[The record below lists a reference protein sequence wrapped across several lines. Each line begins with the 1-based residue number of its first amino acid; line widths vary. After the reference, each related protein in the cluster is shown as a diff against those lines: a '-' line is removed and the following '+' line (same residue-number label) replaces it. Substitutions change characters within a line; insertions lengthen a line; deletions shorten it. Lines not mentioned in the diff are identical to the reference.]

1 MLKFK
6 VLFFALLATVSTA
19 WAQQQQQDEESYRRE
34 FNYGINFNSNG
45 GLIGGGMIKASQ
57 YLRPN
62 WYKFWAL
69 EIVEVKHPKE
79 KGNRYFS
86 ETGNSFILGK
96 SNYLYALRPH
106 YGREYI
112 FFRKAPESGVQV
124 NGIFAGGPTIGLLV
138 PYLIIYDYSPSIG
151 RPSNQT
157 DYRTEQY
164 DPVKHD
170 SNERIRGNANFL
182 SGLGQTNV
190 NVGLHAKAGLSFE
203 YGRYREDVTGVEVG
217 FLVEAYPKKMILVPR
232 ATNAS
237 LFSSVYL
244 VLYYGR
250 RK

>member
-1 MLKFK
+1 MLKRRL
-6 VLFFALLATVSTA
+6 LFIYFLLLGTTA
-19 WAQQQQQDEESYRRE
+19 WAQQQDEDAYRRE

-62 WYKFWAL
+62 WSKFWAL

-79 KGNRYFS
+79 KGNRVFS
-86 ETGNSFILGK
+86 QETGNSFIYGK
-96 SNYLYALRPH
+96 SNYLYAIRPE
-106 YGREYI
+106 YGREYV

-124 NGIFAGGPTIGLLV
+124 NGIFAGGPTIGLMV
-138 PYLIIYDYSPSIG
+138 PYLIIYDYSTGGG
-151 RPSNQT
+151 RPGGQS
-157 DYRTEQY
+157 DYRTQQY
-164 DPVKHD
+164 DPDRHS
-170 SNERIRGNANFL
+170 SNERIRGNAGFL
-182 SGLGQTNV
+182 SGFGQTNF
-190 NVGLHAKAGLSFE
+190 NLGLHAKGGLSFE

-217 FLVEAYPKKMILVPR
+217 FLLEAYPKKMILVPR
-232 ATNAS
+232 ATNTA

>member
-1 MLKFK
+1 MLRISL
-6 VLFFALLATVSTA
+6 LFCAILVSVSTA
-19 WAQQQQQDEESYRRE
+19 WAQQQDEEAYRRE

-57 YLRPN
+57 YLKPN
-62 WYKFWAL
+62 WSKFWGL

-79 KGNRYFS
+79 KGNRVFS
-86 ETGNSFILGK
+86 QDTGNSFIFGK

-106 YGREYI
+106 YGREYV

-138 PYLIIYDYSPSIG
+138 PYYIVYDYSANTGP
-151 RPSNQT
+151 RPGGQT

-164 DPVKHD
+164 DPIKHD
-170 SNERIRGNANFL
+170 SNERIRGNAGFL
-182 SGLGQTNV
+182 SGFGQTNF
-190 NVGLHAKAGLSFE
+190 NVGLHAKGGLSFE

-217 FLVEAYPKKMILVPR
+217 FLLEAYPKEIVLVPK
-232 ATNAS
+232 ANNSS
-237 LFSSVYL
+237 LFTSVYL
-244 VLYYGR
+244 ILYYGR